1 MAALKNLLDYV
12 EDQVGYTEDPKG
24 SNRQKYGA
32 YIDSTDWYL
41 YKENG
46 KTWRHLVNGYDWCTQ
61 FVDASFILSY
71 GIEEARKL
79 LHRPVYN
86 NYGAVVKYAYG
97 YFNSAGCGYK
107 KEDYTPVPG
116 DVIYFQNSAGLS
128 HTGIVVAV
136 NAAQVTTIEG
146 NAGPGSN
153 YVVKK
158 TYDRKNNYI
167 YGYGH
172 VQYEASK
179 YPATPFKA
187 TNTLKGVLVRDIPYS
202 DGKGIATIKE
212 GATITVEALEGS
224 SGDFAKI
231 SGYVYLP
238 GGFEWEGSKE

>member
-12 EDQVGYTEDPKG
+12 DDQVGYMEEPKG
-24 SNRQKYGA
+24 SNNNKYGA
-32 YIDSTDWYL
+32 YLDTIDWYMRD
-41 YKENG
+41 EGG
-46 KTWRHLVNGYDWCTQ
+46 KIWRHKVNYNDWCTS
-61 FVDASFILSY
+61 FVDASFVLSY
-71 GIEEARKL
+71 GLEEARKL
-79 LHRPVYN
+79 LHRPAMN
-86 NYGAVVKYAYG
+86 DYGSVVKYAYG
-97 YFNSAGCGYK
+97 YFNSAGAAHK

-136 NAAQVTTIEG
+136 NAAHVTTIEG

-158 TYDRKNNYI
+158 SYDRKNNYI

-179 YPATPFKA
+179 YPDPPFKA

-238 GGFEWEGSKE
+238 GGFEWEGGKK